1 MKTAKLLSTFI
12 QNQTKDRN
20 TTCSLLFPTRERIR
34 IIFRLAWPECSHHQ
48 LHQFAS
54 LLTND
59 RGHGKCSL
67 RQLMNYLY
75 DEQKE
80 VVVGKGDDD
89 DDDDDDEKEKEK
101 GEGEREGERE
111 GEGEGEEKET
121 SSQGRKTRSDVAAV
135 AVGAPRR
142 HTTAQEALDGCL
154 TSLVHIKKTGKR
166 TVAHITHF
174 IFCFSRSILF

>member
-1 MKTAKLLSTFI
+1 M
-12 QNQTKDRN
+12 
-20 TTCSLLFPTRERIR
+20 LFPTRERIR
-34 IIFRLAWPECSHHQ
+34 IIFRLAWPGCSHHQ

-54 LLTND
+54 LLTTD

-80 VVVGKGDDD
+80 VAGKGDDD
-89 DDDDDDEKEKEK
+89 EK
-101 GEGEREGERE
+101 GVGEGEGERE
-111 GEGEGEEKET
+111 GEGEGEEQET
-121 SSQGRKTRSDVAAV
+121 SRQDRQTRGDVVAV

-154 TSLVHIKKTGKR
+154 ISLVHIKKTGKR
-166 TVAHITHF
+166 NV
-174 IFCFSRSILF
+174 